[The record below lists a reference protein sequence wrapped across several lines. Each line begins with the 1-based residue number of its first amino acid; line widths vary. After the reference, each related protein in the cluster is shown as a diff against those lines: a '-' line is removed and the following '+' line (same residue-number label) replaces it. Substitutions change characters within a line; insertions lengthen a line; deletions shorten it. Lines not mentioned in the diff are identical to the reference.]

1 MMRMRMICW
10 LAILLASVCQVKGES
25 FQIKVEVK
33 GIRGETG
40 NVLVMAQQK
49 DNDQPVYGMAKACKG
64 HVVVTLEN
72 VPWDSCIISVFHD
85 ENGDWKMNMDEKGLP
100 LEGFARSSYTYNPDK
115 PVCKLKLYYMDR
127 Q

>member
-1 MMRMRMICW
+1 MMRMVCW

-49 DNDQPVYGMAKACKG
+49 IMVSLFMEWLRLVKD
-64 HVVVTLEN
+64 TL
-72 VPWDSCIISVFHD
+72 
-85 ENGDWKMNMDEKGLP
+85 L
-100 LEGFARSSYTYNPDK
+100 
-115 PVCKLKLYYMDR
+115 
-127 Q
+127 

>member
-1 MMRMRMICW
+1 MVCW

-72 VPWDSCIISVFHD
+72 EYGRKRTTSGRICPEF
-85 ENGDWKMNMDEKGLP
+85 
-100 LEGFARSSYTYNPDK
+100 
-115 PVCKLKLYYMDR
+115 LYI
-127 Q
+127 